1 MTEGQHRQINDAAP
15 LMNSR
20 IRLPADTSR
29 ANAKMTCAIPVI
41 SRYRPNKVAATRIEM
56 PGHTST
62 QTPRITASTPEASV
76 HFHRS
81 GNSFGGSRTVMAEH
95 LRN

>member
-1 MTEGQHRQINDAAP
+1 
-15 LMNSR
+15 
-20 IRLPADTSR
+20 
-29 ANAKMTCAIPVI
+29 
-41 SRYRPNKVAATRIEM
+41 M

-62 QTPRITASTPEASV
+62 QTPRNTASTPEASV

-81 GNSFGGSRTVMAEH
+81 GYSLGGSRTVMAEH